1 MARIK
6 EEAPNNNV
14 MIRSEVDSTGAA
26 GHATSID
33 ERNATSVGTAAAA
46 AAATGAAAALKI
58 SATGTQTMIR
68 PFPSAKKKTIPAA
81 SWPIINRNQAQ
92 KQISSANF
100 WPISRFMKTHPT
112 CWNPTAAIRLKTYI
126 AAAAAAAA
134 NAEALFRQPQQLTAV
149 TGGRKKWSAV
159 HDMSGAGS
167 ASVQQSNKRRKQSK
181 PVRICSDA
189 RTRL

>member
-1 MARIK
+1 
-6 EEAPNNNV
+6 

-46 AAATGAAAALKI
+46 AAATGAAVALKY
-58 SATGTQTMIR
+58 QPPERRQPMIR

-81 SWPIINRNQAQ
+81 SWPTINRNRPQ

-100 WPISRFMKTHPT
+100 WPTSRSMKTHPP

-167 ASVQQSNKRRKQSK
+167 ASVQQQQSNKRRKQSK
-181 PVRICSDA
+181 PVRISSDA

>member
-1 MARIK
+1 
-6 EEAPNNNV
+6 

-33 ERNATSVGTAAAA
+33 ERNATSVGTAAAAA

-167 ASVQQSNKRRKQSK
+167 ASVQQQQSSKRRKQSK
-181 PVRICSDA
+181 PVGISSDA
-189 RTRL
+189 RTWL